1 MSFTVSIISS
11 ALITF
16 FYIFFQIKSLTASTY
31 IKEVEMSVLTECSL
45 FSLLIVNAVNVS
57 ITFKIFVMSSLKSVS
72 LSFYLFFNILMYRN
86 VLTFLVETFMSK
98 WLILLTEIS
107 TWEKSFNVLW
117 LKLIIINFNN
127 ELSII
132 SFSDSVTTR

>member
-1 MSFTVSIISS
+1 MSFTVSIVSS

-16 FYIFFQIKSLTASTY
+16 FYIFFQIKSLTASIY
-31 IKEVEMSVLTECSL
+31 IKKVEMSVLTECSL
-45 FSLLIVNAVNVS
+45 FSLLIVNAVNVN
-57 ITFKIFVMSSLKSVS
+57 ITFKIFIMSSLKSVS